1 MIELGKY
8 QTLYVARFV
17 DFGAYLRPKDSEREV
32 LLPAR
37 YMPENLEQGSP
48 IEVFVYNDSEDRLVA
63 TTEKPYATVG
73 EFAFLQVTAVN
84 KVGAFIDWGL
94 PKDLLVPFGE
104 QKFKMRTGGIYLV
117 YIYVDD
123 ATSRIVASAR
133 IERFLDNVYPDF
145 KPGDK
150 VEALIYEH
158 SPIGYK
164 AIVNNRHRGMLY
176 SNELYRPIEIEESTT
191 AYVKNVRPDGKIDL
205 TLRADARS
213 RTESLTDVILHYLA
227 KPGAMPIG
235 DSLSPE
241 QVQLLFNCSKK
252 DFKKALGSLYRQKKI
267 TISSDGVASL
277 V

>member
-17 DFGAYLRPKDSEREV
+17 DFGAYLRPKDSDREV

-63 TTEKPYATVG
+63 TTEKPYVTVG

-104 QKFKMRTGGIYLV
+104 QKVKMRAGGIYLV
-117 YIYVDD
+117 YVYVDD
-123 ATSRIVASAR
+123 ATNRIVASAR

-145 KPGDK
+145 KTGDK
-150 VEALIYEH
+150 VEALVYEH
-158 SPIGYK
+158 TPIGYK
-164 AIVNNRHRGMLY
+164 AIVNNRHRGMIY
-176 SNELYRPIEIEESTT
+176 SNELYRPIEIEESTA

-213 RTESLTDVILHYLA
+213 RTESLTDVILRYLA
-227 KPGAMPIG
+227 KPDAMAIG
-235 DSLSPE
+235 DGMSPE

-252 DFKKALGSLYRQKKI
+252 DFKKALGSLYRRKKI
-267 TISSDGVASL
+267 AISAEGVVSL